1 MLGPK
6 TAGSRVVEETTVFEP
21 APFDPRAV
29 GARSTPKQVQWTSR
43 DCMLYALGVGMGVD
57 DLAFT
62 TNNTRG
68 IEQRMVPTMPV
79 TLGIDFSVLSQA
91 GPFDWAK
98 VLHAEQRV
106 ELLATIPVKGR
117 AQAVT
122 EITEMWDKGKAAL
135 IVAQTT
141 GTSLD
146 GEPLWRSSA
155 WLFIRG
161 AGGWGGERGPA
172 AAAVPAA
179 RDGDLD
185 SVKTITYQTSRDQ
198 ALIYRLSGDYNPLHS
213 DPSFAARAGLDL
225 PILHGLCTFGFA
237 ARAAL
242 DVAGTAAVLTSMSA
256 RFAGPV
262 WPGDTLNVDLYQPDD
277 ATVTFTVRGRDDTE
291 VLTAGSATYRH

>member
-1 MLGPK
+1 MP
-6 TAGSRVVEETTVFEP
+6 EP
-21 APFDPRAV
+21 APFDPGAI
-29 GARSTPKQVQWTSR
+29 GARSKPKPVEWTSR
-43 DCMLYALGVGMGVD
+43 DCMLYALGIGMGVD

-62 TNNTRG
+62 TNNTKG
-68 IEQRMVPTMPV
+68 LEQHMVPTMPV
-79 TLGIDFSVLSQA
+79 TLGVDFSVLKAA

-106 ELLATIPVKGR
+106 RLLATIPAHGR
-117 AQAVT
+117 AEAVT
-122 EITEMWDKGKAAL
+122 KITEMWDKGKAAL
-135 IVAQTT
+135 IVAETT

-155 WLFIRG
+155 GLFVRG

-172 AAAVPAA
+172 STAILAAP
-179 RDGDLD
+179 RDLD
-185 SVKTITYQTSRDQ
+185 SGKTVSYQTSRDQ

-213 DPSFAARAGLDL
+213 DPSFAVRAGLDR

-242 DVAGTAAVLTSMSA
+242 DVVGAGAVLTSMSA

-262 WPGDTLNVDLYQPDD
+262 WPGDTLNVDLQQPDD
-277 ATVTFTVRGRDDTE
+277 TTVTFTVRGRDDAV

>member
-1 MLGPK
+1 MG
-6 TAGSRVVEETTVFEP
+6 VEDSPQSCCEEATVLEP
-21 APFDPRAV
+21 APFDPGAI
-29 GARSTPKQVQWTSR
+29 GARSTPKPVEWTSR
-43 DCMLYALGVGMGVD
+43 DCMLYALGIGMGVD

-79 TLGIDFSVLSQA
+79 TLGVDFSVLKAA

-106 ELLATIPVKGR
+106 ELLATIPAYGR
-117 AQAVT
+117 AEAVT
-122 EITEMWDKGKAAL
+122 EITEMWDKEKAAL
-135 IVAQTT
+135 IVAETT

-155 WLFIRG
+155 GLFIRG

-172 AAAVPAA
+172 STAVPADP
-179 RDGDLD
+179 RGELD
-185 SVKTITYQTSRDQ
+185 SVKTVSYQTSRDQ
-198 ALIYRLSGDYNPLHS
+198 ALVYRLSGDYNPLHS
-213 DPSFAARAGLDL
+213 DPSFAVRAGLDR

-242 DVAGTAAVLTSMSA
+242 DVVGAGGVLTSMSA

-262 WPGDTLNVDLYQPDD
+262 WPGDTLNVDLSQHAD
-277 ATVTFTVRGRDDTE
+277 ATVTFTARGRDDTV

>member
-1 MLGPK
+1 
-6 TAGSRVVEETTVFEP
+6 VFEP
-21 APFDPRAV
+21 TPFDPGAI
-29 GARSTPKQVQWTSR
+29 GARSTPKQVEWTSR

-62 TNNTRG
+62 TDNTKG

-79 TLGIDFSVLSQA
+79 TLGVDFGVLREA
-91 GPFDWAK
+91 GPFDWST

-117 AQAVT
+117 AEAVT

-135 IVAQTT
+135 ILAETT

-155 WLFIRG
+155 GLFIRG

-172 AAAVPAA
+172 SAAVATA
-179 RDGDLD
+179 RHGDLD
-185 SVKTITYQTSRDQ
+185 SVKTVTYHTSRDQ
-198 ALIYRLSGDYNPLHS
+198 ALIYRLSGDHNPLHS

-242 DVAGTAAVLTSMSA
+242 DVAGAAAVLTSMSA

-262 WPGDTLNVDLYQPDD
+262 WPGDTLNVDLHQPDD
-277 ATVTFTVRGRDDTE
+277 ATVTFTVHGRDDAE